1 VRLVLDASAAIGIA
15 TGRATANPLRLAL
28 PEADEVLAPGL
39 FVAEV
44 TNTIWK
50 YHEFSDLTLGAGDSL
65 LEDAIGLVDTL
76 VSCRELY
83 RAASALSRAA
93 HRPGYDM
100 FYLALAR
107 REGAQLLTLDKRC
120 ERKPA
125 VRGSP
130 CCSPAS

>member
-1 VRLVLDASAAIGIA
+1 LVLDASAAVGIA

-50 YHEFSDLTLGAGDSL
+50 YHEFSDLTQGTGDSL
-65 LEDAIGLVDTL
+65 LEKAIGLVDTL
-76 VSCRELY
+76 VSCCELY
-83 RAASALSRAA
+83 RAALALSRAA
-93 HRPGYDM
+93 HRPAYDM

-107 REGAQLLTLDKRC
+107 REGAQLLTLDKAL
-120 ERKPA
+120 RKEARRQGIA
-125 VRGSP
+125 VL
-130 CCSPAS
+130 